1 MTDLSVIILSFNTK
15 EITNQCLQSLFSA
28 LSSTKFLQSEI
39 IIIDNASS
47 DGSVEMIQAFE
58 RDHQSPAISWK
69 CQFNTENVGYPK
81 GNNQGMAIASGAF
94 ILLLN
99 SDAIIENVDFPSLL
113 QYMESNPK
121 VGVLTVK
128 VNLPAGGID
137 PASHRGFPT
146 IWNSFSY
153 FMKFEM
159 VFGKLPVVGKFFSG
173 YHLTHLDLNSI
184 HEIDSPAGAFF
195 LTRKS
200 ITDKV
205 HGFDEDFFM
214 YGEDLDLSYRIKQE
228 GYKIIY
234 YPLFHVTHL
243 KRSSGLQTKN
253 SDIRKKTRVYF
264 YNAMKIFFKKHYA
277 SKYPSFINTFI
288 YWSIDLKSKF

>member
-1 MTDLSVIILSFNTK
+1 
-15 EITNQCLQSLFSA
+15 
-28 LSSTKFLQSEI
+28 
-39 IIIDNASS
+39 
-47 DGSVEMIQAFE
+47 
-58 RDHQSPAISWK
+58 
-69 CQFNTENVGYPK
+69 VGYPK
-81 GNNQGMAIASGAF
+81 GNNQGMSQASGKY

-99 SDAIIENVDFPSLL
+99 SDAIIEKVDFQSLL
-113 QYMESNPK
+113 EYMESHPD
-121 VGVLTVK
+121 VGVLTVT
-128 VNLPAGGID
+128 VNLPEGGID

-146 IWNSFSY
+146 IWNSLSY
-153 FMKFEM
+153 FMKFEKL
-159 VFGKLPVVGKFFSG
+159 FGRLPYVGRFFSG
-173 YHLTHLDLNSI
+173 YHLTHLDLNTI

-200 ITDKV
+200 IADKV

-214 YGEDLDLSYRIKQE
+214 YGEDLDLSYRIKKK

-234 YPLFHVTHL
+234 YPLFYVTHL

-253 SDIRKKTRVYF
+253 SEIRRKTRTYF

-277 SKYPSFINTFI
+277 AKYPNFINSFI